1 VHPYRVDVS
10 SILEDLGAVI
20 HEEAAISLG
29 GFAVGDEEFLLV
41 EPLSFSVDLANTGSG
56 IVASGSVRASVTATC
71 SRCLEPFPLV
81 IDGDVEG
88 FYVHPGKELEIP
100 EEQEVEPIGNDDTVD
115 LAPALLAALTLEAP
129 FAPLHDESCAGLCPV
144 CGTNLNDEQ
153 CGCHAED
160 LLSSPLAG
168 LKDLLD
174 EDEIAR

>member
-10 SILEDLGAVI
+10 SIIEDLGAGI
-20 HEEAAISLG
+20 HEEGAIVLG

-41 EPLSFSVDLANTGSG
+41 EPLSFLVDFTNTGSG

-88 FYVHPGKELEIP
+88 FYVHAGKEDEIP
-100 EEQEVEPIGNDDTVD
+100 EEQEVEPIGADETVD
-115 LAPALLAALTLEAP
+115 IAPALLAALTLDAP

-144 CGTNLNDEQ
+144 CGTNLNEEQ

-174 EDEIAR
+174 DDEMAR